1 MMALSGLPESHA
13 GHKLESPSINIVFLN
28 FLDPQEFCIPGNF
41 LYSSSLIWSMIALP
55 ITAFFLL
62 KKIPA
67 KITLVPAASAFM
79 GLPFVYLTVTVLSI
93 GAYVRNPLSIAIDIA
108 IAAYAVWLIMHDN
121 SECTCSL
128 ETQPVH

>member
-1 MMALSGLPESHA
+1 MKTNYIFWVLCLTA
-13 GHKLESPSINIVFLN
+13 VFSVFSVLG
-28 FLDPQEFCIPGNF
+28 FAFTYSQDATIHGIGDF

-67 KITLVPAASAFM
+67 KITLVPAAAAFM